1 MQYFDILP
9 KLIHTDAV
17 GTSKIVTNLM
27 SRVSIIPQLLKNPL
41 NYYEYDIQDGDTPE
55 IIAHKYYGDSYRY
68 WIVMLSNELMDPQWD
83 WPMNNRVFAKYLENK
98 YPNIQTSST
107 IHYYEKIITQYDT
120 DSMTTTIN
128 KIQITEDVYNGS
140 PNSQTTTYT
149 LPAGDVVVTVET
161 NAVSIYGYELE
172 LNEAKRNI
180 KLLNATYVGQ
190 IETEYQKLMSV

>member
-17 GTSKIVTNLM
+17 GTSKVVTNIM

-128 KIQITEDVYNGS
+128 KIQITEDAYNGS

-161 NAVSIYGYELE
+161 NAVSIYDYELE